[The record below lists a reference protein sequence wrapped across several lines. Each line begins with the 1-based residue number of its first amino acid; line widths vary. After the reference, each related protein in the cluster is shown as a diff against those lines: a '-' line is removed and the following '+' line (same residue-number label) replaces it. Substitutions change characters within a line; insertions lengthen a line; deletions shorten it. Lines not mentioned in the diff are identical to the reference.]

1 MLYLLT
7 VDTASLPP
15 PRPPVMM
22 KELVSSSDM
31 AQAELEETL
40 HCWSHCK
47 LACKFLLW
55 VAVEGVQ
62 QAGDGAV
69 TPGLT
74 TDTLPGP
81 PQRHR
86 AVQDPGL
93 VCRPPPG
100 QPVRLTPLPLG
111 AQHDAGVEAGV
122 LAQAPAAA
130 ACQVGLDNVTSP
142 DPRHGGEAA
151 LPTHCP
157 GLHHHQLH
165 GGCEAVWAVI
175 TPGYYQTF
183 MEDIMGDG

>member
-1 MLYLLT
+1 
-7 VDTASLPP
+7 
-15 PRPPVMM
+15 
-22 KELVSSSDM
+22 M
-31 AQAELEETL
+31 AQAELNDTIFCNYL
-40 HCWSHCK
+40 TACK
-47 LACKFLLW
+47 LLLW

-69 TPGLT
+69 TPGLA

-93 VCRPPPG
+93 VRGPPPG
-100 QPVRLTPLPLG
+100 QPVRLSPLPLG

-130 ACQVGLDNVTSP
+130 AGQVGLDNVTSP

-151 LPTHCP
+151 LLAHCP

-183 MEDIMGDG
+183 MKDIMWDELLYRNTCLRG